1 MSKSELTAL
10 EQALARQAEEPN
22 PLEQVKAVRQQQLD
36 RCAIKRSEEI
46 EQLLQQA
53 KDEQAKP

>member
-10 EQALARQAEEPN
+10 EQALTRQAEEPH
-22 PLEQVKAVRQQQLD
+22 PLEQVKAIRLQQLD
-36 RCAIKRSEEI
+36 RCAIKRSEAI